1 LSKDFYRFFRIDN
14 LQFLNMTIISAR
26 TTINDINTLSVGS
39 GECPAPIST
48 PGAMIFLFG
57 GNVDRFAVTM
67 KNVPFL
73 RYNLS
78 RRENPGTS
86 SEPRILVS
94 IWVEVDADKT

>member
-1 LSKDFYRFFRIDN
+1 
-14 LQFLNMTIISAR
+14 MIS
-26 TTINDINTLSVGS
+26 
-39 GECPAPIST
+39 
-48 PGAMIFLFG
+48 LFG

-94 IWVEVDADKT
+94 TRVEVDADKT